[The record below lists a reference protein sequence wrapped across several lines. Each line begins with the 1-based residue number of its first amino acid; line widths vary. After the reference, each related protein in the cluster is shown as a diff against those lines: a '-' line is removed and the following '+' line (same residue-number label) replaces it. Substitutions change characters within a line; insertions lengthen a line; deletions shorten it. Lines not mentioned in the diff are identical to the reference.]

1 MKQESAKTKKEFWL
15 NFMIKTGFFHK
26 SGAENAFDFE
36 MRFKIVMQFT
46 SYLKLPQRSTSTIS
60 LSRRIKI
67 FE

>member
-1 MKQESAKTKKEFWL
+1 
-15 NFMIKTGFFHK
+15 MIKAGFFHK